1 MTVTAPQPGRV
12 PAAAVGR
19 KMGHLRARNK
29 FAGLLSRSAPPKSRA
44 ALSIISG
51 SANANYKISLPDSRH
66 EPAATSFAMANPPR
80 PNYGGPSSG
89 APSAPEPPAKD
100 KNTATV
106 EQLLLDLCV
115 LERREKTL
123 EFLARVNSSSPSL
136 RRLAA
141 GAKN

>member
-1 MTVTAPQPGRV
+1 
-12 PAAAVGR
+12 
-19 KMGHLRARNK
+19 
-29 FAGLLSRSAPPKSRA
+29 
-44 ALSIISG
+44 
-51 SANANYKISLPDSRH
+51 
-66 EPAATSFAMANPPR
+66 MANPPR
-80 PNYGGPSSG
+80 PNSGGPSSG

>member
-1 MTVTAPQPGRV
+1 
-12 PAAAVGR
+12 
-19 KMGHLRARNK
+19 
-29 FAGLLSRSAPPKSRA
+29 
-44 ALSIISG
+44 
-51 SANANYKISLPDSRH
+51 
-66 EPAATSFAMANPPR
+66 MANPPR